1 VSGPF
6 VVSYVLLYAIV
17 ILQGML
23 LLGAA
28 RAIHELR
35 QGHVAP
41 EPEPGE
47 PTSERLLGKEA
58 PTFAAVDIS
67 GAMIGTEQLRGR
79 SSVVLF
85 VSPTCHSCMLTLDEL
100 NVVSAKVNGNV
111 LVVCGARAEGC
122 RSLARDYQLTVPVVV
137 DEDARISTLFDVS
150 STPTAV
156 LLNPGNRIVSY
167 GHPMRGE
174 ELAEM
179 MSEEAISAAA
189 LEGR

>member
-1 VSGPF
+1 
-6 VVSYVLLYAIV
+6 
-17 ILQGML
+17 
-23 LLGAA
+23 
-28 RAIHELR
+28 
-35 QGHVAP
+35 
-41 EPEPGE
+41 
-47 PTSERLLGKEA
+47 
-58 PTFAAVDIS
+58 
-67 GAMIGTEQLRGR
+67 
-79 SSVVLF
+79 
-85 VSPTCHSCMLTLDEL
+85 MLTLDEL